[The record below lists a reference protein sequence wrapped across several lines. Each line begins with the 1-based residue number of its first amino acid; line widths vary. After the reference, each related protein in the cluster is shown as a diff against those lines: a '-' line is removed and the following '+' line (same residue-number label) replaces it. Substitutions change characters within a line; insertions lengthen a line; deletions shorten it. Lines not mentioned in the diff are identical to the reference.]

1 MNYEEQNAKGYEGD
15 EYVHKELTKLVKQFK
30 IRNIV
35 ETGTYKGHTTNRLSD
50 LAHVVSFEK
59 NIENYKEARK
69 NYPKLEILCIDSVR
83 GLQIML
89 PLHNA
94 LFFLDAH
101 WKGTPLLQELNM
113 IREYKLKP
121 VIVIHDFKVPGR
133 DDLGFDSYDGQD
145 YTWEWIK
152 PSIEAIYGKDYEY
165 YYNDKAEGAK
175 RGLIYILPN
184 VSL

>member
-15 EYVHKELTKLVKQFK
+15 EYVHKEITKLVERFEIKT
-30 IRNIV
+30 II
-35 ETGTYKGHTTNRLSD
+35 ETGTYKGHTTKRLSEI
-50 LAHVVSFEK
+50 AYVISFEK
-59 NIENYKEARK
+59 NPENYREAK
-69 NYPKLEILCIDSVR
+69 SNYPDLNIINIDSVS
-83 GLQIML
+83 GLLITL
-89 PLHNA
+89 PTPNT

-101 WKGTPLLQELNM
+101 WKGTPLIEELET

-133 DDLGFDSYDGQD
+133 DDLGFDSYAGQD

-152 PSIEAIYGKDYEY
+152 PSIEAIYGEDYEF

-175 RGLIYILPN
+175 RGLIYITPKQ
-184 VSL
+184 